1 MQWIITYFLPF
12 FLTNGWNQNETISAE
27 KNIET
32 KMGTRNN
39 FWNNWESEEKRHNC
53 KPEDL

>member
-12 FLTNGWNQNETISAE
+12 FLTKGWNQIETITQ
-27 KNIET
+27 KT
-32 KMGTRNN
+32 KTGARNN
-39 FWNNWESEEKRHNC
+39 FWNNWESEENRHNC

>member
-12 FLTNGWNQNETISAE
+12 FLTNSWNQNETISAE
-27 KNIET
+27 KKIET